1 MQTVSK
7 SLEQKS
13 RDAKLDFASTT
24 TENKFQGF
32 FYRVFLQQENFLDM
46 SKYSIYFTLI
56 KTFGMFSAIFK
67 FNQIIMRHYSAAC
80 INP

>member
-1 MQTVSK
+1 MIKKSSSAHCVGWNLKLETKSEKLLKERFRFVQTVSK

-32 FYRVFLQQENFLDM
+32 FIEFFFN
-46 SKYSIYFTLI
+46 K
-56 KTFGMFSAIFK
+56 KIF
-67 FNQIIMRHYSAAC
+67 
-80 INP
+80 